1 MKLSHLFAV
10 VVFHCLFSVSV
21 IATPTAKEAKAFLAD
36 AEQQLAELGEE
47 NARAAWIARNF
58 INVDSQYV
66 LSKIEG
72 RASLLR
78 VQFAKQAAQYDAVK
92 LPADERR
99 KLNFLKQG
107 ITLPVPDDKKLADE
121 LATITSALQAAYGT
135 GKYCPTKNNCMSLVE
150 MEVVMGKEREPEK
163 LLDMWRGWRKVS
175 PPMKPDYQRE
185 VEIANAGAKDLGYD
199 DVGMLWRSGYDAS
212 PTEFAASTDAQWQRI
227 EPLYEALHCHV
238 RAKLSEFYGADVV
251 PPDEKIPAHLLGN
264 MWAQQWNNIFDLV
277 APAAADPG
285 YDLDELIEKKG
296 MTELDMVKTAEQFFV
311 SLGLDPL
318 PETFWER
325 SLFTKPRDREVVCH
339 ASAWNLDSKDDLRI
353 KMCIQKNADD
363 FITIHHELGHN
374 YYQRAYKDQPPL
386 FRGSANDGFHEA
398 LGDTVA
404 LSITPDYL
412 VKIGLLEKA
421 PSVDKDIG
429 QLLSQALDKVA
440 FIPFGLL
447 VDKWRWQVFSGEL
460 SPDEYNSGWW
470 KLREQYQGIQAPV
483 KRTEAD
489 FDPGAKY
496 HIPGNTPYMRYFLAH
511 LQQFQFHKSL
521 CETAGYKG
529 PLHRCTIYKN
539 KAAGKRLNAMMEMG
553 KSRPWPDAM
562 KALTGQSELDASA
575 LLEYFAP
582 LQEWLDEQNKG
593 RQCGW

>member
-1 MKLSHLFAV
+1 MKLVNPVVAV
-10 VVFHCLFSVSV
+10 IFGCLISALTS
-21 IATPTAKEAKAFLAD
+21 AAPTAKEATAFLAD
-36 AEQQLAELGEE
+36 AEQQLAELSEE
-47 NARAAWIARNF
+47 NSRTAWIAANF
-58 INVDSQYV
+58 INFDSQYL

-72 RASLLR
+72 RASLLQ
-78 VQFAKQAAQYDAVK
+78 VQFAKQAAQFDALK

-121 LATITSALQAAYGT
+121 LATITSELQANYGT
-135 GKYCPTKNNCMSLVE
+135 GKYCPKKGDCMSLVE
-150 MEVVMGKEREPEK
+150 MEVAMAKERDPER
-163 LLDMWRGWRKVS
+163 LLDLWRGWRKVA
-175 PPMKPDYQRE
+175 PPMKPNYRRE

-199 DVGMLWRSGYDAS
+199 DVGAMWRSGYDAS
-212 PTEFAASTDAQWQRI
+212 PTEFAASADVQWQRVA
-227 EPLYEALHCHV
+227 PLYEALHCHV

-251 PPDEKIPAHLLGN
+251 PLEEKIPAHVLGN
-264 MWAQQWNNIFDLV
+264 MWAQQWGNIFDLV

-311 SLGLDPL
+311 SLGLDPM

-339 ASAWNLDSKDDLRI
+339 ASAWDLDNKDDLRI

-386 FRGSANDGFHEA
+386 FQGSANDGFHEA

-412 VKIGLLEKA
+412 VKIGLLDTA
-421 PSVDKDIG
+421 PGVDKDIG

-460 SPDEYNSGWW
+460 GPDEYNSGWW

-521 CETAGYKG
+521 CETAGYDG

-539 KAAGKRLNAMMEMG
+539 KAAGKRLQAMMEMG

-562 KALTGQSELDASA
+562 QALTGQRELDAGA

-582 LQEWLDEQNKG
+582 LHAWLDEQNKG

>member
-1 MKLSHLFAV
+1 MKLSRLFV
-10 VVFHCLFSVSV
+10 VVALHCLLSVSA
-21 IATPTAKEAKAFLAD
+21 IATPTAEQAKEFLAD
-36 AEQQLAELGEE
+36 AEQQLVELGEE

-72 RASLLR
+72 RASLLQ
-78 VQFAKQAAQYDAVK
+78 VQFAKQAAQYDVVE
-92 LPADERR
+92 LPADARR
-99 KLNFLKQG
+99 KLNLLKQG

-135 GKYCPTKNNCMSLVE
+135 GKYCPTKNNCMSLVK
-150 MEVVMGKEREPEK
+150 MEVAMGKEREPEK
-163 LLDMWRGWRKVS
+163 LLAMWRGWREVS
-175 PPMKPDYQRE
+175 PPMKSNYQRE
-185 VEIANAGAKDLGYD
+185 VEIANAGAKDLGYN
-199 DVGMLWRSGYDAS
+199 DVGAMWRSGYDAS
-212 PTEFAASTDAQWQRI
+212 PTEFAASADAQWQRI

-238 RAKLSEFYGADVV
+238 RAKLSEFYGADTV
-251 PPDEKIPAHLLGN
+251 PLDEKIPAHLLGN
-264 MWAQQWNNIFDLV
+264 MWAQQWSNIFDLV

-285 YDLDELIEKKG
+285 YDLDELIEKKELS
-296 MTELDMVKTAEQFFV
+296 ELDMVKTAEQFFV

-412 VKIGLLEKA
+412 VEIGLLEKA

-429 QLLSQALDKVA
+429 QLLSQAMDKVA

-460 SPDEYNSGWW
+460 SPDQYNSGWW
-470 KLREQYQGIQAPV
+470 KLREQYQGIEAPV

-553 KSRPWPDAM
+553 RSRPWPDAM
-562 KALTGQSELDASA
+562 QALTGQRELDASA

-582 LQEWLDEQNKG
+582 LQEWLNEQNEG
-593 RQCGW
+593 RKCGW